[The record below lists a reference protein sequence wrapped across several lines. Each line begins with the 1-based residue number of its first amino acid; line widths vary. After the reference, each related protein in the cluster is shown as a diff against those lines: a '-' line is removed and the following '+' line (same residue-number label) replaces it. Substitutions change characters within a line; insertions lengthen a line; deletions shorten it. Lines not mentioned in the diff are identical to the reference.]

1 MLYGR
6 RLDQALEQV
15 DGSRYALVHAVAK
28 RARQIT
34 LWLTA
39 DPAELRAESAPPPAP
54 GELMSRDPVAL
65 AEMEI
70 LDGEV
75 RVRWDPEGRADE
87 ALLPEPGLLDTDPLL
102 IESFGADE
110 EELEGDEDIDVGVA
124 PALAQVLDGESV
136 VLERDD
142 DEVLVVD
149 DDEDDED
156 GAGDAGDE
164 LSLPDGDDD
173 LVEVPLDSVEE
184 EESTEDEEE

>member
-110 EELEGDEDIDVGVA
+110 EELEGDEDVDVGVA

>member
-1 MLYGR
+1 M
-6 RLDQALEQV
+6 
-15 DGSRYALVHAVAK
+15 
-28 RARQIT
+28 
-34 LWLTA
+34 TA

-87 ALLPEPGLLDTDPLL
+87 ALLPEPGILDTDPLL

-110 EELEGDEDIDVGVA
+110 EELEGDEELDVGVA
-124 PALAQVLDGESV
+124 PALAQVLDGEPAV
-136 VLERDD
+136 IERDD
-142 DEVLVVD
+142 EALEDEEEEND
-149 DDEDDED
+149 EAADDELALPVDADE
-156 GAGDAGDE
+156 
-164 LSLPDGDDD
+164 

-184 EESTEDEEE
+184 EENVEDEEE